1 MAESRAPGPDAFEKR
16 RVAPRASEPPV
27 SAPSTRRRVLV
38 WRAAPQP
45 QATPLPGRR
54 VEGRGSRANGDE
66 VSAGK
71 PRRFPEFPQSPVGR
85 LALGVLVGAL
95 LALAGDVSATRGDVS
110 ATGASSPPSPAGGAV
125 AFLFLTRGP
134 AEGRKALPHDHLWS
148 RFFRGQDR
156 ALFLVRVHAP
166 PGFAF
171 DDENTDAPEVFKG
184 TELSDPVYPTHWGT
198 VSIVKAEQ
206 ALLRSALQSSHPK
219 ASAFVL
225 LSESCLPVR
234 AFPFARAY
242 LLDGVEE
249 HKALKRAV
257 SGDDKEVA
265 FDRHHKR
272 VVSIDR
278 RRSFVESSFDR
289 HKRWPGFRD
298 ADARVALP
306 RKFWRKG
313 SQWFA
318 LTRRHAL
325 VVAAELE
332 LVEAFGRYC
341 STDTPSDVAEKD
353 GVKPFCAPDE
363 HFVPTLL
370 ATKGLESDLVSRSV
384 TYAHWWPTKRRHPKR
399 FAAQETSVDLIRHIA
414 NRTAT
419 TDVFEDEP
427 NARVNCGWF
436 ASGKRAGTP
445 KPCFLF
451 ARKFT
456 EKAGRRVGAFASV
469 AIGF

>member
-110 ATGASSPPSPAGGAV
+110 ATVASSPPSPAGGAV

-148 RFFRGQDR
+148 RYFRGQNK

-171 DDENTDAPEVFKG
+171 TDENTDAPEVFKG
-184 TELSDPVYPTHWGT
+184 TEVLDPVYPTVWGT

-206 ALLRSALQSSHPK
+206 ALLRSASRSSRPV

-249 HKALKRAV
+249 HEALKRTV
-257 SGDDKEVA
+257 SGDDDA
-265 FDRHHKR
+265 FDRHFNK
-272 VVSIDR
+272 VSIDR
-278 RRSFVESSFDR
+278 RRSFVESSVDR
-289 HKRWPGFRD
+289 NARWPGFRD
-298 ADARVALP
+298 ADAANVLP

-318 LTRRHAL
+318 LTRRHAE
-325 VVAAELE
+325 VVAADVE

-341 STDTPSDVAEKD
+341 STDTSPHVARLTD
-353 GVKPFCAPDE
+353 GVSSFCAPDE

-370 ATKGLESDLVSRSV
+370 ATRGLESELVSRSV
-384 TYAHWWPTKRRHPKR
+384 TYARWWPTKRRHPKR
-399 FAAQETSVDLIRHIA
+399 FAAQETSVDFVRSIA

-419 TDVFEDEP
+419 EDAFEGDP
-427 NARVNCGWF
+427 NARVACGWF
-436 ASGKRAGTP
+436 ASGKRAGTK

-469 AIGF
+469 AIGY